1 MSLLDAS
8 EWEAF
13 GRLIALDNCPSCGHR
28 AMTHSCGCAD
38 EACLC
43 GAGFDEASEVW
54 AS

>member
-1 MSLLDAS
+1 VSLFDAA
-8 EWEAF
+8 EWESF
-13 GRLIALDNCPSCGHR
+13 GRLIELDQCPGCKHR

-38 EACLC
+38 PACLC